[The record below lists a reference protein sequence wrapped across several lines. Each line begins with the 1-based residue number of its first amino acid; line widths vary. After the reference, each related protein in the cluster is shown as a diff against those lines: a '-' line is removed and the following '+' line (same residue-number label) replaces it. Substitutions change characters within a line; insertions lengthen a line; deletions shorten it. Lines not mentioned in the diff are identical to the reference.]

1 MLPIGQKIYLL
12 RLQRGITQAQL
23 GSRTGISQA
32 NLSNIERGKRDLTVS
47 TLVRICLALGVK
59 PASLFEG
66 ESRQSRFS
74 FSRSFV
80 ERIARAAWGNP
91 AKLSHGEKNLVS
103 LLRDLIPALSHRKLS
118 KKRIDQ
124 RWYEL
129 RSRFSDKEIRILTER
144 VRDEQLRRG

>member
-1 MLPIGQKIYLL
+1 MLPIGQKVYLL
-12 RLQRGITQAQL
+12 RLQRGITQAEL

-32 NLSNIERGKRDLTVS
+32 NLSNIERGKHDLTVS
-47 TLVRICLALGVK
+47 TLVRICLALGIK

-66 ESRQSRFS
+66 ELRRSSFS
-74 FSRSFV
+74 FSRNFV
-80 ERIARAAWGNP
+80 ERIARAAWRSP
-91 AKLSHGEKNLVS
+91 VKLSPGEKNLVS
-103 LLRDLIPALSHRKLS
+103 LLRDLIPALSHRRLS

>member
-12 RLQRGITQAQL
+12 RLQKGITQAQL
-23 GSRTGISQA
+23 GSRAGISQA
-32 NLSNIERGKRDLTVS
+32 NLSSIERGKRDLTVS

-66 ESRQSRFS
+66 EAVRSGFS
-74 FSRSFV
+74 FSRNFV

-91 AKLSHGEKNLVS
+91 VKLSREEKNLVS
-103 LLRDLIPALSHRKLS
+103 LLQDLIPALNHRRLS
-118 KKRIDQ
+118 RKWINQ

-129 RSRFSDKEIRILTER
+129 RSRSSDKEIRILTER

>member
-12 RLQRGITQAQL
+12 RLQRGITQAEL
-23 GSRTGISQA
+23 GSRTEISQA

-47 TLVRICLALGVK
+47 TLLRICLALEVE
-59 PASLFEG
+59 PASLFKAEPMH
-66 ESRQSRFS
+66 SSFS

-91 AKLSHGEKNLVS
+91 VKLSQGEKNLVG
-103 LLRDLIPALSHRKLS
+103 LLRDLIPSLSRRKLS
-118 KKRIDQ
+118 RRWIDQ

-129 RSRFSDKEIRILTER
+129 RSQFSNKEIRILTER

>member
-12 RLQRGITQAQL
+12 RLQKGITQAQL
-23 GSRTGISQA
+23 RSRTGISQA

-47 TLVRICLALGVK
+47 TLIRICLALGVK
-59 PASLFEG
+59 PASLFKG
-66 ESRQSRFS
+66 GSMRSPFS
-74 FSRSFV
+74 FSRSFI

-91 AKLSHGEKNLVS
+91 VKLSRPERNLVS
-103 LLRDLIPALSHRKLS
+103 LLQDLIPTLAHRKLS

-129 RSRFSDKEIRILTER
+129 RSRFSNKEIRILTER